1 MVQIVGNY
9 KLQKNE
15 RFTEYLSAMAT
26 SEEIIKKVTAPGVTT
41 ELVVDGNTYM
51 IKSSCK
57 NDVTIV
63 LNQEVD
69 ELLPTGV
76 PIKNMAKKEGNII
89 TVNSSSSDGRKRTR
103 TYEFTDEGYIVTL
116 QAGDVI
122 AKRYFTRV

>member
-15 RFTEYLSAMAT
+15 KFAEYLAAMAT
-26 SEEIIKKVTAPGVTT
+26 PEEIIKKVTSPGVTT

-57 NDVTIV
+57 NDVTMV

-76 PIKNMAKKEGNII
+76 PIKNIAKKDGNTI
-89 TVNSSSSDGRKRTR
+89 TVNSSAPDGRKRTR
-103 TYEFTDEGYIVTL
+103 IYEFTDEGYTVTL
-116 QAGDVI
+116 QAGDVV
-122 AKRYFTRV
+122 AKRYFVRA

>member
-1 MVQIVGNY
+1 MVQIVGHY

-15 RFTEYLSAMAT
+15 KFAEYLAAMST
-26 SEEIIKKVTAPGVTT
+26 PEEIIKKVTASGVTT
-41 ELVVDGNTYM
+41 ELIVDGNTYM

-76 PIKNMAKKEGNII
+76 PIKNVAKKEGNVI
-89 TVNSSSSDGRKRTR
+89 TVNSSASDGRKRTR
-103 TYEFTDEGYIVTL
+103 TYEFTDEGYTVTL
-116 QAGDVI
+116 QAGDVV
-122 AKRYFTRV
+122 AKRFFTRQ

>member
-1 MVQIVGNY
+1 MVQIVGSY

-15 RFTEYLSAMAT
+15 KFAEYLAAMAT
-26 SEEIIKKVTAPGVTT
+26 PEEIIKKVTAPGITT

-57 NDVTIV
+57 NDITIV

-76 PIKNMAKKEGNII
+76 HIKNVAKKEGNVI
-89 TVNSSSSDGRKRTR
+89 TVNSAGPDGRKRTR
-103 TYEFTDEGYIVTL
+103 TYEFTDEGYTVTL
-116 QAGDVI
+116 TAGDVI
-122 AKRYFTRV
+122 AKRYFLRV